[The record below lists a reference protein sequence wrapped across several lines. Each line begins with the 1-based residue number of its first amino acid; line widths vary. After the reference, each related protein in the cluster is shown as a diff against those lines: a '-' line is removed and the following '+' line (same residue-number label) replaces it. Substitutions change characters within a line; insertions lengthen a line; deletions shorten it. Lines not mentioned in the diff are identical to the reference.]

1 MSMLS
6 MDKFA
11 NNGTAKR
18 AKSQYGTVIPAKEEI
33 REMRH
38 VIDSVPPFPAAC
50 PGGNRGPNDAFDCPV
65 HDKGFTLIEVIITLV
80 VAAILGTILVQFM
93 GTSLTRSAEPIVM
106 VQEGFSLS
114 EIMEKMTAH
123 YKYLLA
129 TDSAPLT
136 SFKQD
141 IENGNDDKKTPYF
154 GDYSIKT
161 DYITFSSGNEAPD
174 TSGNNRILK
183 VTIDKGDQSL
193 VTLFTK

>member
-1 MSMLS
+1 MKIPS
-6 MDKFA
+6 MDKLD
-11 NNGTAKR
+11 NKR
-18 AKSQYGTVIPAKEEI
+18 LTEPARILYAPVIPAKAGI
-33 REMRH
+33 QDMRH
-38 VIDSVPPFPAAC
+38 VIDSGTPLRY
-50 PGGNRGPNDAFDCPV
+50 GRNDVFNCTT
-65 HDKGFTLIEVIITLV
+65 HDKGFTLLEVIITLV
-80 VAAILGTILVQFM
+80 VAAILGTVLVQFM
-93 GTSLTRSAEPIVM
+93 GTSLTRSTEPIVM

-129 TDSAPLT
+129 TDSTPLAN
-136 SFKQD
+136 FKED